1 MLHYDSHVRIGNNK
15 NITTM
20 KNIILLILISVVSI
34 SCKKEERFEADELV
48 AKLRLK
54 NETPYEIESA
64 LIKKGSSENIY
75 GSLKPNEISEYKS
88 FKESTYPYIKLRIN
102 NKDIEF
108 QIQPFEASP
117 TAGTNKPA
125 KPLTCVITYSS
136 ISNSFDLHFVE

>member
-1 MLHYDSHVRIGNNK
+1 
-15 NITTM
+15 M